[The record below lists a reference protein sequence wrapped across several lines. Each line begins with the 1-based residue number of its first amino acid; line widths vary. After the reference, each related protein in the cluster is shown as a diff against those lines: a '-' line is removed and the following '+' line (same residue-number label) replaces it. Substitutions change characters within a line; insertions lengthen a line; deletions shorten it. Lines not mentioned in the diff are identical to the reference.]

1 MNINYYIILKFST
14 NELMIDDL
22 IMTIVNKVK
31 LQSSTHMTQPWAG
44 ATQTY
49 ILYMII

>member
-22 IMTIVNKVK
+22 IITIVNKVK
-31 LQSSTHMTQPWAG
+31 LQSSTHNHGQAPHKHIY
-44 ATQTY
+44 Y
-49 ILYMII
+49 I